1 MDYCS
6 SCRRHLNGALVC
18 PGCGAYAP
26 DIAPTTA
33 DGRTVPGPA
42 TVGTTAAWAPEPDT
56 WPDGGRHGGG
66 LHADGLHDGLHGA
79 LHEEADGGL
88 HGAGTDEDPYGEPSG
103 DLEGVASAP
112 EGRAAR
118 RRQRAR
124 WKKNQR
130 RAVVATAV
138 ALVGGGLTLGT
149 MDRNSTNRAQAA
161 TAPEVTGPGTDEE
174 RTSQDALPTSTR
186 PDAHR
191 SSPTPTAPAIP
202 RQRSVAP
209 DEQDALS
216 NVQPDSADRPRTA
229 AKPVPQPQAGSRNSG
244 GSAAG
249 ASTSGG
255 SGSGGSAD
263 DSGTAA
269 TPTPTPTG
277 GADSSS
283 NAGGD
288 SSGSGTSSSSSS
300 SSSSGTSQSGTSQSG
315 TSPSATSPS
324 GEICVLVLCLG

>member
-26 DIAPTTA
+26 DIAPTNA

-42 TVGTTAAWAPEPDT
+42 TVGATAAWAPGPDA
-56 WPDGGRHGGG
+56 WPGGG
-66 LHADGLHDGLHGA
+66 LHRGTLHD
-79 LHEEADGGL
+79 EADGGL
-88 HGAGTDEDPYGEPSG
+88 YGAGTDEAPPAEPSG
-103 DLEGVASAP
+103 DLGGAPPVP

-149 MDRNSTNRAQAA
+149 MDRHSTNRAEAA
-161 TAPEVTGPGTDEE
+161 TAPEITGPGTEDEQ
-174 RTSQDALPTSTR
+174 TTQDSLPTSTR

-191 SSPTPTAPAIP
+191 SSPTPSEPALP
-202 RQRSVAP
+202 RQRSAAP
-209 DEQDALS
+209 PRNMPS
-216 NVQPDSADRPRTA
+216 NVQPDSADQPRTA
-229 AKPVPQPQAGSRNSG
+229 AKPTPQPQAGSRSSG
-244 GSAAG
+244 GSV
-249 ASTSGG
+249 SNSSSSNSSSSDG
-255 SGSGGSAD
+255 SGSAGSGSAGSNSGGSAD

-277 GADSSS
+277 GADGSSDT
-283 NAGGD
+283 GGD
-288 SSGSGTSSSSSS
+288 SGTGSGTSQAN
-300 SSSSGTSQSGTSQSG
+300 SGPT
-315 TSPSATSPS
+315 ATSPA